1 MDPSFFYIG
10 NLHIPAYFT
19 MLTTGFALAVFLA
32 RRWAGQNG
40 LNMGQMVDFGILM
53 VIFGVVG
60 AKILHIFADGHFNDY
75 INVCIDPSKVDWH
88 VDRQDCTALRGVWDA
103 AASLCHPVEKSCF
116 AWLSGAGFA
125 FYGGLI
131 AAGGFSIW
139 FIKKHKWPAEKIA
152 DMGGWTIMLGLAWGR
167 MGCLL
172 AGCCFGAVTH
182 SHAGISF
189 PRLSPASREQ
199 WLSGQLDS
207 YRMDSLPVFPTQ
219 AYESAAALLIA
230 AAAYFVVRR
239 YKRYDGQ
246 IFIFS
251 MVSYALVRF
260 LLEFIRRDERG
271 GLLGLSTSQIIAVF
285 MVAACVWMYRIFK
298 NRAAAVEQN

>member
-1 MDPSFFYIG
+1 
-10 NLHIPAYFT
+10 
-19 MLTTGFALAVFLA
+19 
-32 RRWAGQNG
+32 
-40 LNMGQMVDFGILM
+40 
-53 VIFGVVG
+53 
-60 AKILHIFADGHFNDY
+60 
-75 INVCIDPSKVDWH
+75 
-88 VDRQDCTALRGVWDA
+88 
-103 AASLCHPVEKSCF
+103 
-116 AWLSGAGFA
+116 
-125 FYGGLI
+125 
-131 AAGGFSIW
+131 
-139 FIKKHKWPAEKIA
+139 
-152 DMGGWTIMLGLAWGR
+152 
-167 MGCLL
+167 
-172 AGCCFGAVTH
+172 
-182 SHAGISF
+182 
-189 PRLSPASREQ
+189 
-199 WLSGQLDS
+199 
-207 YRMDSLPVFPTQ
+207 MDSLPVFPTQ